1 MYKFKFII
9 INISITRTRSMKV
22 KINSWQAVATW
33 KWDIQNAESC
43 AICQFAF
50 ESPCPTCKMPGDECI
65 PIEGQC
71 NHYFHLHCILKWT
84 EEGSSEDCPLC
95 RKKWVARNI

>member
-1 MYKFKFII
+1 
-9 INISITRTRSMKV
+9 MKV

-50 ESPCPTCKMPGDECI
+50 
-65 PIEGQC
+65 
-71 NHYFHLHCILKWT
+71 
-84 EEGSSEDCPLC
+84 
-95 RKKWVARNI
+95 

>member
-1 MYKFKFII
+1 
-9 INISITRTRSMKV
+9 MKM

-50 ESPCPTCKMPGDECI
+50 EAPCTTCKMPGD
-65 PIEGQC
+65 
-71 NHYFHLHCILKWT
+71 
-84 EEGSSEDCPLC
+84 
-95 RKKWVARNI
+95 